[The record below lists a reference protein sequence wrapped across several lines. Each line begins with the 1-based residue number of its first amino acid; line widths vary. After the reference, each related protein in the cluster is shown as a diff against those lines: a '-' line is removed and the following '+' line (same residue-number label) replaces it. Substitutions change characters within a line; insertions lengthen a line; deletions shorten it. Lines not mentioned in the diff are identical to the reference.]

1 MNRIIKKE
9 FIEFEK
15 YHKNIYNVYFHI
27 ICGFI
32 FMTFLFL
39 LSKKYSNVL
48 LIIYSLLI
56 LFTIYN
62 LFITIII
69 CIILF
74 IMVYSVKK
82 YKFKT
87 EIIFLLFLIFYFL
100 PDLSHYVTNEPSVL
114 NINNITPLSF
124 TPDSVHQEYSLNQEA
139 LIPSILS
146 SSLFKII
153 FFSKLS

>member
-1 MNRIIKKE
+1 MDKIIKKE

-114 NINNITPLSF
+114 NINNITPLSLF
-124 TPDSVHQEYSLNQEA
+124 TNIFYLLPF
-139 LIPSILS
+139 SIMCLS
-146 SSLFKII
+146 NS
-153 FFSKLS
+153 

>member
-1 MNRIIKKE
+1 MLYYMDKIIKKE

-114 NINNITPLSF
+114 NINNITPLSLF
-124 TPDSVHQEYSLNQEA
+124 TNIFYLLPF
-139 LIPSILS
+139 SIMCLS
-146 SSLFKII
+146 NS
-153 FFSKLS
+153 